1 MKKILFFSL
10 FVILINHLT
19 AQTYTEVRLWE
30 KSMPTA
36 YNISD
41 TTEAA
46 MYIYQPEPHKN
57 VGVAIIV
64 CPGGAYSG
72 LAINHEGHQV
82 GEWLASNGITGVVLK
97 YRLPKGN
104 SDVPISDVRE
114 ATRYLRTMSDVY
126 KIDYDKIGIMGFSA
140 GGHLAS
146 THLTL
151 TDDSLSK
158 PNFGVLYY
166 PVITSDERF
175 IHSGSFNNLL
185 GENATNEQRKR
196 FSNELNITENTP
208 PVLLFHSNDDRVS
221 PINSLLFYESLKE
234 KEISMSSL
242 YIFPNGGHGWGFRPQ
257 FTYHDSMKL
266 LLLQWISSLFNL
278 KNN

>member
-30 KSMPTA
+30 KSKPTA

-196 FSNELNITENTP
+196 FSNELNITETTP